1 MNANHDYLSPAA
13 VNPAVRIGVLVSEAH
28 SLATFSRRGFFV
40 RCTRQVLW
48 AGRVGRGNP
57 RRPSDRY
64 ANLHGLPTPIGVG
77 VSGKRNRFLRT
88 TAMPKAQPARSRKP
102 KLPKFQPVFTEDQVR
117 QIEADYNEEWG
128 VRRRL
133 VMITLARTAAQLAEG
148 FRDIEGEAF
157 SELLGHFND
166 FKAHCKAGMELAESA
181 EARMLAVGMYIVE
194 TSEAEAQHA

>member
-88 TAMPKAQPARSRKP
+88 TDMASKATDAP
-102 KLPKFQPVFTEDQVR
+102 T
-117 QIEADYNEEWG
+117 
-128 VRRRL
+128 
-133 VMITLARTAAQLAEG
+133 ARTLQEINPLIEDNCWNLDTACNIRCAIEFLADAIPAVM
-148 FRDIEGEAF
+148 RDGTSDDSRHGIHI
-157 SELLGHFND
+157 LLR
-166 FKAHCKAGMELAESA
+166 AIASA
-181 EARMLAVGMYIVE
+181 VE
-194 TSEAEAQHA
+194 TCHA